1 MNNKWVER
9 VLGVTIGILLAGA
22 CWSAE
27 DFVVPRVDVAP
38 DLDGSLTDPAW
49 SRAATLDAFT
59 ILRQTNVT
67 ASTTGKVM
75 MDKAW
80 LYLGFR
86 CANPN
91 MAQIE
96 QLEKKRDEGVT
107 RDESVEIFLDP
118 GSDGA
123 LYYQF
128 MLSFAN
134 VQADRRFAS
143 GEKKDTSWTIPWRSA
158 TRKDD
163 QGWTAELA
171 LPLSLVKH
179 NGDPSKARMNVARN
193 ERQLELDQAGAIL
206 AEKRVCSSWGAAHNS
221 YTERAGFRKLAGLDS
236 AQIEEVPLVSLEL
249 VNVDGFGG
257 SESESWYTVRILAR
271 SRMGAN
277 ANVKIM
283 VTDDPVAGKPM
294 RAAEKEIA
302 LAPFQDVEAEIRVP
316 VASFAQ
322 RNVRV
327 AMRSAQTDEL
337 LQELILSAPAV
348 FNSMGT
354 PFLDRNYYTTESEAR
369 LRQSLGLPGDRL
381 RNLSVVVR
389 LADGNELARL
399 TGPSKEYEIALPLQ
413 KVPLGQHEL
422 RVGLEDKKGQQM
434 GESLATLVKLAPK
447 PGCEIKIDLCQ
458 KMLLK
463 DGAPYFPFGLVVTRP
478 SAPAL
483 KELAQDGYNAFQN
496 WTREWRYEGIGSL
509 TQLMD
514 VAQSHGL
521 EVVDNTFGV
530 LNPHLPK
537 GMKFFG
543 IKPASEV
550 QRRELL
556 DTLATGL
563 EKVKPEWEARIRS
576 IMDYPSLLGYYNRDE
591 PNLGNVEASM
601 AGALEFYKT
610 VHATDPYRPV
620 ITTFSA
626 NIPKEGLA
634 VTDIVYF
641 DIYLKGGSGFFG
653 LRGYPNAVTYHLL
666 KLKGYSDPANKV
678 AMLML
683 ITEGQE
689 PLRCPR
695 LVLPEEQRCQT
706 YLAMIHGVKGLFYF
720 FDTLVYSQLMLD
732 TLADLAQQA
741 KMLAPALLSGES
753 HSVVRYAPVELDI
766 EKEQFP
772 DVQAALFKNPA
783 GGYILLA
790 ANSAYHPVDV
800 KFIVPGLHAKAGVKR
815 MFSKQTGGEVSL
827 SGFARIR
834 EKIKRLLA
842 GESFN
847 VNVVRDTLE
856 PLGTR
861 AYALEL
867 APDAAKPVALA
878 VETTAH
884 PEQALPLN
892 RYFLEAL
899 KDRRNFVPN
908 PSFEI
913 STPPHLL
920 PDWVRPVTFP
930 PIPLL
935 DMPGALLSMDDRN
948 AVHGKYSVRVNIAL
962 PAVAENGYGI
972 KGTAYLPV
980 VAKPM
985 PFVMSFYVK
994 ATENVKEGYLS
1005 GIGIAFDNPG
1015 GKSSKSHNFVPT
1027 TEWQRIV
1034 VRGTYDYR
1042 QKTLSNLNGIQ
1053 FTIGPG
1059 RGSLRNGFA
1068 PWRDAKNIHAGKNLP
1083 YKDEFMTEATGKAE
1097 FWVDAV
1103 QIEFGE
1109 KVTEF
1114 TTE

>member
-1 MNNKWVER
+1 MRE
-9 VLGVTIGILLAGA
+9 
-22 CWSAE
+22 
-27 DFVVPRVDVAP
+27 
-38 DLDGSLTDPAW
+38 
-49 SRAATLDAFT
+49 
-59 ILRQTNVT
+59 
-67 ASTTGKVM
+67 
-75 MDKAW
+75 
-80 LYLGFR
+80 Y
-86 CANPN
+86 
-91 MAQIE
+91 
-96 QLEKKRDEGVT
+96 
-107 RDESVEIFLDP
+107 
-118 GSDGA
+118 
-123 LYYQF
+123 
-128 MLSFAN
+128 
-134 VQADRRFAS
+134 
-143 GEKKDTSWTIPWRSA
+143 
-158 TRKDD
+158 
-163 QGWTAELA
+163 
-171 LPLSLVKH
+171 
-179 NGDPSKARMNVARN
+179 PSKVRMNIARN

-206 AEKRVCSSWGAAHNS
+206 AEKRVCSSWGVAHNN
-221 YTERAGFRKLAGLDS
+221 YTERAGFRKLAGFDI
-236 AQIEEVPLVSLEL
+236 AQMEEVPLVSLETIN
-249 VNVDGFGG
+249 VNGFGG
-257 SESESWYTVRILAR
+257 SENEIWYTVRILAR
-271 SRMGAN
+271 SRMEAN
-277 ANVKIM
+277 ANVKIV
-283 VTDDPVAGKPM
+283 VTDDPVAGKP
-294 RAAEKEIA
+294 RPPVEKKIA
-302 LAPFQDVEAEIRVP
+302 LPPLQDVETEIKVP
-316 VASFAQ
+316 VNFLAQ

-327 AMRSAQTDEL
+327 ALRSAQTDEL
-337 LQELILSAPAV
+337 LQELVLWSPAV
-348 FNSMGT
+348 FDSMGT

-369 LRQSLGLPGDRL
+369 LRQSLGLPGDKL

-389 LADGNELARL
+389 LSDGNELARL
-399 TGPSKEYEIALPLQ
+399 IGPSKEYEIALPLQ

-422 RVGLEDKKGQQM
+422 RVGLEDNNGQQLA
-434 GESLATLVKLAPK
+434 ESLTTLVKLAPK
-447 PGCEIKIDLCQ
+447 PGCEIKIDLVH

-463 DGAPYFPFGLVVTRP
+463 DDVPFFPFGLVVSRP
-478 SAPAL
+478 STPAL
-483 KELAQDGYNAFQN
+483 KELAQGGYNAFQN

-521 EVVDNTFGV
+521 EVVDNAFGI

-537 GMKFFG
+537 GFKFFG
-543 IKPASEV
+543 IKPENEA

-556 DTLATGL
+556 DALAKGL
-563 EKVKPEWEARIRS
+563 EKVKPEWEVRIKS

-601 AGALEFYKT
+601 IGALEFYKA

-626 NIPKEGLA
+626 NIPKGGLD

-641 DIYLKGGSGFFG
+641 DIYLKGGSGYFG
-653 LRGYPNAVTYHLL
+653 LRGYPNAITYHLL
-666 KLKGYSDPANKV
+666 KLKGHSDPANKV

-683 ITEGQE
+683 MTEGQE

-695 LVLPEEQRCQT
+695 LLLPEEQRCQT

-720 FDTLVYSQLMLD
+720 YDTLFYSQLMFD

-741 KMLAPALLSGES
+741 KMLSPALLSGES
-753 HSVVRYAPVELDI
+753 HQVVHYAPVELDI

-790 ANSAYHPVDV
+790 ANSAYHPVDAR
-800 KFIVPGLHAKAGVKR
+800 FIVPGLNAKAGIKR
-815 MFSKQTGGEVSL
+815 MFMKQTGDEVPL
-827 SGFARIR
+827 NVFARVR
-834 EKIKRLLA
+834 AKAKRFFA
-842 GESFN
+842 GESLK
-847 VNVVRDTLE
+847 VKGDVVRDTLE

-861 AYALEL
+861 AYVLEM
-867 APDAAKPVALA
+867 APDAVKPVALA
-878 VETTAH
+878 VEAKAH

-908 PSFEI
+908 PSFEL

-930 PIPLL
+930 TIPRL
-935 DMPGALLSMDDRN
+935 DMPGTLLSMDDRN

-962 PAVAENGYGI
+962 PAIAENGYGI

-980 VAKPM
+980 VDKPT

-1005 GIGIAFDNPG
+1005 GIGITFDNPD

-1053 FTIGPG
+1053 FTLGPG
-1059 RGSLRNGFA
+1059 RGSFRNGFA
-1068 PWRDAKNIHAGKNLP
+1068 PWRDAKNIHTGKNLP
-1083 YKDEFMTEATGKAE
+1083 YKDEFMAEATGNAE

-1109 KVTEF
+1109 QATEF
-1114 TTE
+1114 TME